1 MYERERVVSMVVM
14 VNEVELTTRNFV
26 GRSPTNLITG
36 ERDTEIEAKESHEIT
51 HPRISAFV
59 LVGNRAP
66 DRVGTMMVECF
77 KEGLVCFQL

>member
-36 ERDTEIEAKESHEIT
+36 ERDTEIEAKESHT
-51 HPRISAFV
+51 R
-59 LVGNRAP
+59 
-66 DRVGTMMVECF
+66 
-77 KEGLVCFQL
+77 